1 MTPASFLGT
10 ISAGLLA
17 GALWSAAEGGP
28 EPDAAPVPT
37 PVWEAVE
44 VSAGYNNWT
53 AAAATSTAMTSGTM
67 ICGSSSSASTT
78 MCGVS
83 PATGITY
90 IIGTGGRSP

>member
-28 EPDAAPVPT
+28 EPDAVQAPA

-44 VSAGYNNWT
+44 VSAGLNNWT
-53 AAAATSTAMTSGTM
+53 ATTATSGTM
-67 ICGSSSSASTT
+67 IYGSSSSASTT
-78 MCGVS
+78 LCGVS
-83 PATGITY
+83 PTGITY